1 MDSDHQ
7 LEFQTQVCIYPV
19 PGKLRTLPPAS
30 FLASSPALPVQTCC
44 DPVTPLPPAAGVLCP
59 ITFLHSRGG
68 RLWPPPLCGIVTHH
82 HTGISTSMPLFQRH
96 PPPQSVHPA
105 PVLAH
110 GLLALQG
117 PSPLLSPT
125 GGCLGLL
132 QRRWF
137 PLLSPFCFSQD
148 QNSWHLSI
156 VCLAGITA

>member
-44 DPVTPLPPAAGVLCP
+44 DPVTPLPPSAGVLCP

-96 PPPQSVHPA
+96 PPPKVSTLPQSWLTVFWPCKDH
-105 PVLAH
+105 LH
-110 GLLALQG
+110 SCLQ
-117 PSPLLSPT
+117 
-125 GGCLGLL
+125 
-132 QRRWF
+132 Q
-137 PLLSPFCFSQD
+137 
-148 QNSWHLSI
+148 
-156 VCLAGITA
+156 VAV